1 MSLDPRIIKI
11 IEDARTIAVVG
22 CSPDPHRD
30 SYYSARYFMDHGYDV
45 IPINPK
51 HETILGARSYPDLLS
66 AREATGAIDI
76 VNIYRASEHVLPHV
90 EEAMRIQAR
99 LIWMQLGIVH
109 EEAAE
114 LARAAGIAVVM
125 NECLRAKHKQLQR
138 LERT

>member
-30 SYYSARYFMDHGYDV
+30 SYYSAR
-45 IPINPK
+45 
-51 HETILGARSYPDLLS
+51 
-66 AREATGAIDI
+66 EATGAID
-76 VNIYRASEHVLPHV
+76 
-90 EEAMRIQAR
+90 
-99 LIWMQLGIVH
+99 IVH